1 MTEINVSNK
10 FLDGLKNKI
19 NTHIAIAD
27 NSFDNEDA
35 LNTVL
40 EKLQV
45 ETGIYANLVTIY
57 NNSKT
62 QEITEEIINSMKNID
77 ANTINNA
84 INQFRSFSGNI
95 NN

>member
-1 MTEINVSNK
+1 MAEINVSNK

-19 NTHIAIAD
+19 NNHIAIAD
-27 NSFDNEDA
+27 NSFDNEEA

-40 EKLQV
+40 EKLRV

-84 INQFRSFSGNI
+84 INQFRSFTGNI